1 MAFKQRKRSREKKL
15 KKAEPRILGDL
26 VMMEAAATLAIAE
39 EDQDPERLK
48 CAQFVLGRVKKAIAN
63 IQAHGLRLDEEAFTA
78 EEYKYV
84 FQHFPPTNTAVETH

>member
-1 MAFKQRKRSREKKL
+1 MPFKHRDRSREKKL

-26 VMMEAAATLAIAE
+26 VMLEAAATLAIAE

-48 CAQFVLGRVKKAIAN
+48 CARFVLERVKKAIVN
-63 IQAHGLRLDEEAFTA
+63 IQVHGLRLDEAAFTD

-84 FQHFPPTNTAVETH
+84 FQHFPPQ